1 VCSTGVDEALMK
13 EEFDKLSAALI
24 QGAATCSPPLPLT
37 TIVVQVKFSQ
47 LLQNYDLWLFL
58 LASFFL
64 LVKRIVCCPVKAIA
78 HRCY

>member
-37 TIVVQVKFSQ
+37 TIVVQV
-47 LLQNYDLWLFL
+47 
-58 LASFFL
+58 SFPIFF
-64 LVKRIVCCPVKAIA
+64 RTMICGCS
-78 HRCY
+78 Y